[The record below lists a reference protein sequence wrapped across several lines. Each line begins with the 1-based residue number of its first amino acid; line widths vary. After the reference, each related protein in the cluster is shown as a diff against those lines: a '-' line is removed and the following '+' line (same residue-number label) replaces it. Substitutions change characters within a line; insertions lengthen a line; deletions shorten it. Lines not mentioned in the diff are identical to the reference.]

1 MHPGIGDL
9 IYMKILGT
17 HVIVINS
24 VTVASDLLD
33 QRSEIYSDRPTLI
46 MNELYVFTTGNARCV
61 GLDILLARIPM
72 SWNFVLMGYTQRW
85 RNYRK
90 QFHQFFQRHAIPEYH
105 PIILRQTRAFL
116 RRALDGSGNLDR
128 NIRLYVLSL
137 LPCTTFVLSPTKVYV
152 DKPSP

>member
-1 MHPGIGDL
+1 
-9 IYMKILGT
+9 MKILGT

-90 QFHQFFQRHAIPEYH
+90 QFHQFFGPGAFPQYRAIQEKHTRRLLKDILATPEDVFSH
-105 PIILRQTRAFL
+105 
-116 RRALDGSGNLDR
+116 
-128 NIRLYVLSL
+128 IRL
-137 LPCTTFVLSPTKVYV
+137 
-152 DKPSP
+152 